1 MTPSVI
7 CHDSSWLNYF
17 SWKNLCRF
25 SLRWIGAFDRFVY
38 IHGHSSNVS
47 AWSKWCRRASTKS
60 GSIILLLLPIL
71 GSLPIAF
78 SNLLQA
84 HVLTTSS
91 TVKNCT
97 VQYTHGI
104 VMNFLIFFYILP
116 LLFSFFLHAKL
127 IYFIRSKHHQH
138 YVTEVGRNVLPMKR
152 FCTLENQLILNKK
165 RQEEKNNRLSNSEQL
180 MHRKLTHAKNSHRR
194 VVIFNMGTTPNTA
207 GTMMTA
213 STSAP
218 AGQPT
223 PGDTPRYSNGSMV
236 SRSSGGAIPVSPA
249 SPIIFYKINSQANAN
264 ANRTVLLLVLLLSF
278 YVLCWA
284 PYNIYTWRHAYQMTA
299 NSPNHSTANRSVLNE
314 SNQSSIL
321 ASLHNFHSDL
331 RRFIFINYALYLLSM
346 ISMCFSFI
354 FYFSLNKQA
363 RRELSRLFGCICPK
377 IVDVRRDKR
386 RETFL
391 KANAGRMKSS
401 KAPIRQQQRYLANE
415 QILMPHSHNGQRT
428 KTTKFNNH
436 PVKIPPNPLLINS
449 QNYIKYA
456 SALQIRVGHTSP
468 KRSGLNY
475 GCQVECCRW
484 LCELFFVWFECLW
497 KIYSSFLETK
507 KRISCLWSWQFNG
520 FNTNRDEWRNTRD
533 RLFSCNWKM
542 TSSCFPDV
550 HWVPCPRVGWSL
562 ARYEK
567 DSVGWPSDLPQLCSA
582 VSIRQLSY

>member
-7 CHDSSWLNYF
+7 CLDSSWLKHF
-17 SWKNLCRF
+17 CGKTHLVF
-25 SLRWIGAFDRFVY
+25 SLLWIGAFDRFVY

-60 GSIILLLLPIL
+60 GSIILLLLPVL

-78 SNLLQA
+78 SNLFQA

-91 TVKNCT
+91 TMKNCT

-127 IYFIRSKHHQH
+127 ICFIRSKQHQH
-138 YVTEVGRNVLPMKR
+138 YVTVSGRNVLPMKR
-152 FCTLENQLILNKK
+152 FSTMENQLILNKK
-165 RQEEKNNRLSNSEQL
+165 RREEKNNRLSNSEQL
-180 MHRKLTHAKNSHRR
+180 LHRKLTHAKNSHRR
-194 VVIFNMGTTPNTA
+194 VVIFNTGTTPNTA

-218 AGQPT
+218 PGQPFL
-223 PGDTPRYSNGSMV
+223 GDTHLYSNGSML
-236 SRSSGGAIPVSPA
+236 SRSSAGAIPASPA

-299 NSPNHSTANRSVLNE
+299 NSPNQLIANRSVMNE
-314 SNQSSIL
+314 SNESSIL
-321 ASLHNFHSDL
+321 ASLNNFHSDL

-363 RRELSRLFGCICPK
+363 RRELSRLFVCICPK
-377 IVDVRRDKR
+377 IIDVRRDKR

-391 KANAGRMKSS
+391 KPDAGRMKTS
-401 KAPIRQQQRYLANE
+401 KVPIRQQQRYLANE

-428 KTTKFNNH
+428 KTRKFNNH
-436 PVKIPPNPLLINS
+436 PVKIPPSPLLINS
-449 QNYIKYA
+449 QHYIKYA
-456 SALQIRVGHTSP
+456 SALQIRSGHSSL
-468 KRSGLNY
+468 KRSGVTY

-484 LCELFFVWFECLW
+484 FVRTVLCLFWMSVKNLFDFSWER
-497 KIYSSFLETK
+497 K
-507 KRISCLWSWQFNG
+507 KRKKG
-520 FNTNRDEWRNTRD
+520 EETNLLSLKWTVQRIQYQ
-533 RLFSCNWKM
+533 S
-542 TSSCFPDV
+542 
-550 HWVPCPRVGWSL
+550 GWMKKYS
-562 ARYEK
+562 
-567 DSVGWPSDLPQLCSA
+567 G
-582 VSIRQLSY
+582 